1 MGKLSATNLQQ
12 DKDGHTLLKVFV
24 SYRRNDN
31 VFNHMLDIVDM
42 TLKALNES
50 NDLLGSTN
58 YRLQK
63 FTDIVSIDYGDRWED
78 KVNEAIE
85 SADILLAFITPG
97 YIESPICRHEYNH
110 FVENAEDDKNED
122 GSPRR
127 CIPIFWTSQKSVD
140 EKLKN
145 GADTAT
151 DKIDYEN
158 ACKTWEAIK
167 EFNGL
172 EAILPKFIELLKDEA
187 QGSDYDFVKDC
198 IVRWLSN
205 KVYIVANSIIQGKQQ
220 IDAEGGSAIVET
232 PSKPLDDTLYAALSG
247 LTLYLSTRSAKGT
260 AHVSSQ
266 GFVVEKGTEI
276 SASLTASCPGGVI
289 KQREAYSDLIQDC
302 ILTDDIVFSSPS
314 SAAGFVAGRSS
325 NGKTAWKTKD
335 GRTINA
341 LLEEYGQKR

>member
-140 EKLKN
+140 EKLKK

-151 DKIDYEN
+151 DKID
-158 ACKTWEAIK
+158 
-167 EFNGL
+167 
-172 EAILPKFIELLKDEA
+172 
-187 QGSDYDFVKDC
+187 
-198 IVRWLSN
+198 
-205 KVYIVANSIIQGKQQ
+205 
-220 IDAEGGSAIVET
+220 
-232 PSKPLDDTLYAALSG
+232 
-247 LTLYLSTRSAKGT
+247 
-260 AHVSSQ
+260 
-266 GFVVEKGTEI
+266 
-276 SASLTASCPGGVI
+276 
-289 KQREAYSDLIQDC
+289 
-302 ILTDDIVFSSPS
+302 
-314 SAAGFVAGRSS
+314 
-325 NGKTAWKTKD
+325 
-335 GRTINA
+335 
-341 LLEEYGQKR
+341 

>member
-1 MGKLSATNLQQ
+1 M
-12 DKDGHTLLKVFV
+12 
-24 SYRRNDN
+24 
-31 VFNHMLDIVDM
+31 
-42 TLKALNES
+42 
-50 NDLLGSTN
+50 
-58 YRLQK
+58 
-63 FTDIVSIDYGDRWED
+63 
-78 KVNEAIE
+78 
-85 SADILLAFITPG
+85 
-97 YIESPICRHEYNH
+97 
-110 FVENAEDDKNED
+110 
-122 GSPRR
+122 
-127 CIPIFWTSQKSVD
+127 
-140 EKLKN
+140 
-145 GADTAT
+145 
-151 DKIDYEN
+151 
-158 ACKTWEAIK
+158 
-167 EFNGL
+167 